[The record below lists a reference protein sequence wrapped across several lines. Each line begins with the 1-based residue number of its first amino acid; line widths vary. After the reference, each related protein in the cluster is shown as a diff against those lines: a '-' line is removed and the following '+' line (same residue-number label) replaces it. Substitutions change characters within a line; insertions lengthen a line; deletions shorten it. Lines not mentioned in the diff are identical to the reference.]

1 MSGVAAANSRR
12 AYKHILKYALVA
24 AILPVSFLP
33 CNLLA
38 CAISRLAFL
47 HVSLNHGASVFP
59 HLLGFFGVD
68 MRISFTTPA
77 FTASYSKNI
86 STAASLSALLR
97 AVSLT
102 RSLNLFRKFY
112 DPVCVVHCYADV
124 A

>member
-38 CAISRLAFL
+38 CAISRFSFL
-47 HVSLNHGASVFP
+47 HVSLNHGASVLP
-59 HLLGFFGVD
+59 HLFGFFGVD
-68 MRISFTTPA
+68 MRISLTTPA

-86 STAASLSALLR
+86 STAAARSSLLR
-97 AVSLT
+97 AVSFT
-102 RSLNLFRKFY
+102 RSLNSFKNFY
-112 DPVCVVHCYADV
+112 DPVYVVHCYADV